1 MRISDWSSDVCSSD
15 LQVRRKRRPVSDDAL
30 LPQRPHQHADAR
42 DEGRIAM
49 SGLSIFDISG
59 RAMSAQ
65 LVRLNTTASNLAH
78 AGSIAKSEAEVYR
91 ARKPVFETVSDETT
105 GGPNATASGRTSG
118 RDRVGSY
125 GEVEVVTDDAK

>member
-1 MRISDWSSDVCSSD
+1 MEFIRVPFGS
-15 LQVRRKRRPVSDDAL
+15 Q
-30 LPQRPHQHADAR
+30 QHADAR

-65 LVRLNTTASNLAH
+65 LVRLNTTASNLAN

-91 ARKPVFETVSDETT
+91 ARKPVFETVFDETT
-105 GGPNATASGRTSG
+105 GGANATGKV
-118 RDRVGSY
+118 D
-125 GEVEVVTDDAK
+125 EVVTSTATPVKR

>member
-65 LVRLNTTASNLAH
+65 LVRLNTTASNLAN
-78 AGSIAKSEAEVYR
+78 AGSIAKSDAEGYR
-91 ARKPVFETVSDETT
+91 ALTPVFETVFDEPTA
-105 GGPNATASGRTSG
+105 GANATVKVEIGRAP
-118 RDRVGSY
+118 VC
-125 GEVEVVTDDAK
+125 